1 MREKGIVYVFDDDA
15 DSLQSVTAAL
25 RRDGFDVFPFAD
37 PREGLA
43 RIEAEG
49 GDAIVTDLRMP
60 GLTGLEVLRHVTK
73 KIPGVPVVILTAYGT
88 VEGAVEA
95 VRAGASDFLLKPVEI
110 PRLRAAVFK
119 AIKERGMRREIERL
133 REEVGRPLGIEGI
146 VGSSRAMEEVLR
158 KIRLVAPTRMNVLI
172 TGESGT
178 GKELVARGVHGLS
191 PRAERPFLPLNCAAI
206 PETLLESE
214 LFGHEKGAFTGAV
227 ATRPGKFESAEG
239 GTLFLD
245 EVGDVSPAIQAKL
258 LRAIEQK
265 EVTRVGGSQ
274 VIRADVRIIAATNQ
288 DLKGR
293 VDAKAFR
300 EDLYYRLNVFNIAVP
315 PLRDRREDIPK
326 LCEHLLELLG
336 KENGMPSKRL
346 SPPALKVLLAY
357 RWPGNVRQLRN
368 ALETA
373 TLVSTGSEIAPGD
386 LPPEVTQG
394 ILPPSSAEPIP
405 LPPSRT
411 LTEIEREAI
420 RDALAKT
427 GGNKTHAAKLLGIGL
442 RTLHRKVKDYGIEQ
456 A

>member
-1 MREKGIVYVFDDDA
+1 MNSKEKGRVFVFDDDA
-15 DSLQSVTAAL
+15 DSLQSVVAAL
-25 RRDGFDVFPFAD
+25 RRDGIDVFPFAD

-49 GDAIVTDLRMP
+49 ADVVVTDLRMP

-73 KIPGVPVVILTAYGT
+73 KIPDVPVVILTAYGT
-88 VEGAVEA
+88 VEGAIEA

-119 AIKERGMRREIERL
+119 ALKEREMHREIERL
-133 REEVGRPLGIEGI
+133 REEAGRPHGIEGI
-146 VGSSRAMEEVLR
+146 VGSSRAMEDVLR

-191 PRAERPFLPLNCAAI
+191 PRADQPFLPLNCAAI

-214 LFGHEKGAFTGAV
+214 LFGHEKGAFTGAT
-227 ATRPGKFESAEG
+227 AARPGKFETAEG

-245 EVGDVSPAIQAKL
+245 EVGDVSPAIQSKL
-258 LRAIEQK
+258 LRAIEEK

-274 VIRADVRIIAATNQ
+274 VVHADVRIIAATNQ
-288 DLKGR
+288 DLKER
-293 VDAKAFR
+293 VEAKAFR
-300 EDLYYRLNVFNIAVP
+300 EDLYYRLNVFNIIVP
-315 PLRDRREDIPK
+315 PLRERREDIPK
-326 LCEHLLELLG
+326 LCDHILAVIG
-336 KENGMPSKRL
+336 KENGLPPKRL
-346 SPPALKVLLAY
+346 SPAALKSLLAC

-373 TLVSTGSEIAPGD
+373 TLVATEEAIAPGD
-386 LPPEVTQG
+386 LPPEVTQAV
-394 ILPPSSAEPIP
+394 LPPTAAEPIP

-411 LTEIEREAI
+411 LGEMERDAI
-420 RDALAKT
+420 RAALVQTA
-427 GGNKTHAAKLLGIGL
+427 GNKTQAAKLLGIGL
-442 RTLHRKVKDYGIEQ
+442 RTLHRKVKEFGID
-456 A
+456 